1 MGKGGSTTSVEI
13 PAWLE
18 EAARKNLEKADKIS
32 AVGSVPMSYR
42 PTVAAFY
49 SYAER

>member
-32 AVGSVPMSYR
+32 AVGSVPMSY
-42 PTVAAFY
+42 TYCGSLY